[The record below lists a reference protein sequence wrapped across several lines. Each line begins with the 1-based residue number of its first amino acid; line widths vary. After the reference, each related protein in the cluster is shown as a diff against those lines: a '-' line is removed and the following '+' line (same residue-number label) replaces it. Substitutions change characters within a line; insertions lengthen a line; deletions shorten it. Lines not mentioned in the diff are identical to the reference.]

1 MDEIDCKTI
10 VSNSHVLSK
19 QTSKYTDDN
28 IKNMSI
34 SEEVSNSEGMS
45 NSDTKIRNVE
55 VQIIPLC
62 IRYKTVDKSDWKPN
76 IRKCMLHK
84 IG

>member
-1 MDEIDCKTI
+1 
-10 VSNSHVLSK
+10 
-19 QTSKYTDDN
+19 
-28 IKNMSI
+28 MSI

-62 IRYKTVDKSDWKPN
+62 VLYQTVDKSDWKPN
-76 IRKCMLHK
+76 IGKFM
-84 IG
+84 